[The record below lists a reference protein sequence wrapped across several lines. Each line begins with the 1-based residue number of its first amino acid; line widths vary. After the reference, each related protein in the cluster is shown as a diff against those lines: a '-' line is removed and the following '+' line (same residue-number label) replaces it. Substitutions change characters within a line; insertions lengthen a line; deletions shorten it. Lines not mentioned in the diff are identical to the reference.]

1 MNITSEVLSDIDFI
15 DYDPGYFTGFGQVS
29 TISYDREAQQTAIVD
44 SEGKPFNEQKK
55 QAIGFY

>member
-1 MNITSEVLSDIDFI
+1 MNVVSEVLSDIDFI
-15 DYDPGYFTGFGQVS
+15 DYDQGYFTGFGQVS
-29 TISYDREAQQTAIVD
+29 TISYDRETQEIVIVD